1 MNSIKKIAAF
11 YKIYF
16 DRVKIFFIVF
26 NIVFLLSNETFAQKY
41 IDSTYYVSCRN
52 RLSIGVHF
60 TARSYKLNISQK
72 IETDSTGKSP
82 VKYQADAV
90 NSAGFIIDYKKLLL
104 QVGFRTGKVD
114 EFKKGRSQ
122 YSNLMLNIGG
132 NKFLFET
139 TYRRYKGFYDQ
150 NTPNYLTNYN
160 DTLPYF
166 INNNLEAVRFK
177 MKGIFF
183 SNYRKFAY
191 RSVYSCGYRQ
201 LKSSATWIYTPS
213 LYREKISSSKGII
226 PDSIRSYYGGQRDL
240 EEIRITGASFGIGGS
255 GTLVLKKKFFIN
267 LTFVPS
273 IELQRRRYTYLD
285 KGDNKATYLS
295 LNADVRS
302 SIGYNAEKFFIYF
315 LNTSDL
321 HVFQGFGITIQPSF
335 TTNSI
340 VFGYRFSV
348 EKNREKNFKKIS

>member
-1 MNSIKKIAAF
+1 MVSF
-11 YKIYF
+11 F
-16 DRVKIFFIVF
+16 DT
-26 NIVFLLSNETFAQKY
+26 ETFAQKY

-52 RLSIGVHF
+52 RLSVGVHF

-82 VKYQADAV
+82 IKYQADAI
-90 NSAGFIIDYKKLLL
+90 NSAGFIVDYKKLLL

-114 EFKKGRSQ
+114 EYKKGRTQ
-122 YSNLMLNIGG
+122 YSNLILNIGG

-139 TYRRYKGFYDQ
+139 TYRRYKGFYDL
-150 NTPNYLTNYN
+150 NTANYLTNYN
-160 DTLPYF
+160 DSLPYY
-166 INNNLEAVRFK
+166 INNNLEASRFK

-191 RSVYSCGYRQ
+191 RSVYSIGYRQ

-213 LYREKISSSKGII
+213 IYREKIGSSKGII

-240 EEIRITGASFGIGGS
+240 EAIRITGASFGVGGS
-255 GTLVLKKKFFIN
+255 GTLVIQKKFFVN

-273 IELQRRRYTYLD
+273 IELQRRRYSYLD
-285 KGDNKATYLS
+285 KGDNKATYVS

-302 SIGYNAEKFFIYF
+302 SIGFNTEKFFIYV
-315 LNTSDL
+315 LNTADL
-321 HVFQGFGITIQPSF
+321 HVFQGFGINIQPSF
-335 TTNSI
+335 TTNTLVI
-340 VFGYRFSV
+340 GYRFSV
-348 EKNREKNFKKIS
+348 EKNRDKDFKKI

>member
-1 MNSIKKIAAF
+1 MNPITKSNTKA
-11 YKIYF
+11 IYF
-16 DRVKIFFIVF
+16 SRKLTFVFALLVFVSIF
-26 NIVFLLSNETFAQKY
+26 NTEAFAQKY

-52 RLSIGVHF
+52 RLSVGIHF

-90 NSAGFIIDYKKLLL
+90 NSFGFIVDYKKLLL

-150 NTPNYLTNYN
+150 NTPNYLSSYN

-177 MKGIFF
+177 MKGIYF

-201 LKSSATWIYTPS
+201 LKSNATWIYTPS
-213 LYREKISSSKGII
+213 IYREKISSSKGII
-226 PDSIRSYYGGQRDL
+226 PDSIRTYYGGQRDL
-240 EEIRITGASFGIGGS
+240 EEIRITGASFGVGGS
-255 GTLVLKKKFFIN
+255 GTLVLSKKFFIN

-273 IELQRRRYTYLD
+273 IELQRRRYSYLD
-285 KGDNKATYLS
+285 KGDNKATYVS

-302 SIGYNAEKFFIYF
+302 SIGYNTEKFFIYI
-315 LNTSDL
+315 LNTADL

-335 TTNSI
+335 TTNSL
-340 VFGYRFSV
+340 VVGYRFSV
-348 EKNREKNFKKIS
+348 DKNKEKNTGKKS